1 MMKTPSVCPPPP
13 QCSDF
18 RLRVA
23 RQPAAFSLVEILIV
37 TALLS
42 VIILGLMA
50 MFGQTQRAFR
60 LGMTQSDVLEAGRAA
75 TELLGR
81 ELAQMRPSQI
91 SGTTNFFL
99 WIPNNFTPL
108 VQPLPGGTV
117 GRTNVFMDLF
127 FLTRADQRWSAIA
140 YTVRDPDDVTL
151 RPQGGVGTL
160 YSYRVENL
168 WWYDLPSQLGEFYAP
183 GQTNLSRIA
192 DGIVHFRV
200 RAFDTNGVWITDEL
214 PGLHQNSDVR
224 VSTLVPGEIGYCALI
239 SNAVPAAVE
248 IELGF
253 LEPRVWERARAIPN
267 DDARRRYLEG
277 QAGRVHLFRQ
287 RITVPAVDVLAYQ

>member
-1 MMKTPSVCPPPP
+1 MMKTPILSPAQPRL
-13 QCSDF
+13 SDF
-18 RLRVA
+18 RRRIPRRPV
-23 RQPAAFSLVEILIV
+23 AFSLVEILIV

-81 ELAQMRPSQI
+81 ELAQMRPSRI

-108 VQPLPGGTV
+108 VQPLPGGSV
-117 GRTNVFMDLF
+117 GRTNVHMDLF
-127 FLTRADQRWSAIA
+127 FLTRADQRWSVIA

-160 YSYRVENL
+160 YSYRVENR
-168 WWYDLPSQLGEFYAP
+168 WGHDLPFQLSEFYAP

-214 PGLHQNSDVR
+214 PGHHQNSDVR

-253 LEPRVWERARAIPN
+253 LEPRVWGRARAIPN